1 MSRQVLQGRVQ
12 ARTQLVWSVDT
23 WYPLSHLAQIPELHF
38 WHLLGQGM
46 QAPLLSYRY
55 FAQEVQVMISLGEH
69 EEHDREQ
76 PLQVPL
82 GVTANPFRQPVQT
95 PEMVQ
100 FLQFLG
106 HEAHALPSK

>member
-1 MSRQVLQGRVQ
+1 MSRQVLQGRTQ

-38 WHLLGQGM
+38 WHLLGQGV

-55 FAQEVQVMISLGEH
+55 FAQEVQVMISVAAH
-69 EEHDREQ
+69 EEHDREH

-82 GVTANPFRQPVQT
+82 LVTAKPFRQPVQT
-95 PEMVQ
+95 PELVQ

-106 HEAHALPSK
+106 HEAQALPSK

>member
-1 MSRQVLQGRVQ
+1 MSRQVLQGRTQ

-38 WHLLGQGM
+38 WHLLGQGI

-55 FAQEVQVMISLGEH
+55 FAQEVQVMISVAAH
-69 EEHDREQ
+69 EEHDREH

-82 GVTANPFRQPVQT
+82 LVTAKPFRQPVQT
-95 PEMVQ
+95 PELVQ

-106 HEAHALPSK
+106 HEAQALPSK